1 MAYNRLT
8 GSIIA
13 PQYFGPG
20 LGQPGTNVISGT
32 LQGDGSAIRKVPR
45 VLTPA
50 DNAVVINVD
59 GNSNKFECSANLKFN
74 PASTPN

>member
-8 GSIIA
+8 GSVIA

-32 LQGDGSAIRKVPR
+32 LQGDGSAIKKVPPR
-45 VLTPA
+45 
-50 DNAVVINVD
+50 
-59 GNSNKFECSANLKFN
+59 FN
-74 PASTPN
+74 TGR